1 MTRTIIIFLLITGL
15 LAKNYLIDVVDE
27 GGHEGGEEG
36 GDEEGGEGG
45 PEVSDGKGSEGGS
58 DFSYNEK
65 LRMAMDAGRRFRS
78 RRTRR
83 LRKYTG
89 DTLTLTCNVG
99 SFG

>member
-15 LAKNYLIDVVDE
+15 LAKNYLIDAADE

-45 PEVSDGKGSEGGS
+45 PEVADGKGSEGGS